1 MADERPSWTLA
12 VTYPVEVAWHSMPQP
27 AHNARPSTITT
38 TGDARRSARPA
49 IQMAITPIMKVR
61 RPKRMTARPVSGAHS
76 VPTRYVKNSAP
87 NTAAEKL
94 YGGAPSWRFT
104 QEKITQKI
112 STTPKHTP

>member
-12 VTYPVEVAWHSMPQP
+12 VTYPVEVAWHSIPQP
-27 AHNARPSTITT
+27 AHSARPNTITT

-49 IQMAITPIMKVR
+49 IQTAITPIMKMR

-87 NTAAEKL
+87 NREAEKL
-94 YGGAPSWRFT
+94 YGGAPRGKLT
-104 QEKITQKI
+104 KGKTAKKI
-112 STTPKHTP
+112 